1 MYVLYHIA
9 VQGVNSY
16 MQNFFTDCVG
26 EVRSESLRRQAKQS
40 NHKEVHTMKKF
51 RKGFTLVELLIV
63 IAILGALSATMTASV
78 TGATAK
84 AKAAA
89 IASNVDAM
97 KTAAQAYYAANMESA
112 EGLNVKTSVVLD
124 AYLKTWRDFA
134 VTTNTIKYTPDATA
148 TGYAGWAVEVDF
160 SGDADAAN
168 IKAEL
173 AKIKGYGSYP
183 EADNG
188 EAVDRLTNN
197 KFKVILFSGAINKVG
212 S

>member
-1 MYVLYHIA
+1 
-9 VQGVNSY
+9 
-16 MQNFFTDCVG
+16 
-26 EVRSESLRRQAKQS
+26 
-40 NHKEVHTMKKF
+40 MKKF

-134 VTTNTIKYTPDATA
+134 KDGSAIKYTPDADA
-148 TGYAGWAVEVDF
+148 TGYANWAVEVDF
-160 SGDADAAN
+160 NSDADADN
-168 IKAEL
+168 IKTEL
-173 AKIKGYGSYP
+173 AKIKGYGEYP
-183 EADNG
+183 TADDG
-188 EAVDRLTNN
+188 DGATAVNRLTGN
-197 KFKVILFSGAINKVG
+197 KFKVTLFSGAIDKVG